1 MTSLI
6 LQTGTRALFHT
17 IVLFGV
23 FLLFAGHNAPG
34 GGFIGGLVVGAAIV
48 LRYVAEDA
56 EAIRRTIR
64 IRPERLL
71 GTGILLAV
79 ATGLAGFAID
89 GAFLAS
95 GALKLSALPLLG
107 DVKAISVLVF
117 DIGVFCIV
125 VGLVLT
131 VTETLGAEMTG

>member
-95 GALKLSALPLLG
+95 GALKLSGLPLLG

-125 VGLVLT
+125 VGLVLM